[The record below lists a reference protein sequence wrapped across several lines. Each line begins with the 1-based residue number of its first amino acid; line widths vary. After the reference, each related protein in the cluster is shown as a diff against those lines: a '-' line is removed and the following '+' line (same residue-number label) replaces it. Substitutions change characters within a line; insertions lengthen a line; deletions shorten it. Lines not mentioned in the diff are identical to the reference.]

1 MNQTEVETAWA
12 ALAGA
17 SGCLGGLTLD
27 VAGILAGT
35 IDAPERTQ
43 VDAALQDAR
52 VACDAL
58 ADALNREAVRLGVAL
73 FDLDPDREYSSLSE
87 LRVVVRDGL
96 AGTDGLADV
105 LSLDDG
111 ELVPLATRL
120 RSGFEVVA
128 QVLPSD

>member
-1 MNQTEVETAWA
+1 MNETEVEAGWA

-27 VAGILAGT
+27 AAGILADT
-35 IDAPERTQ
+35 IDESERTQ
-43 VDAALQDAR
+43 VVAALQDAR
-52 VACDAL
+52 AACDGL
-58 ADALNREAVRLGVAL
+58 ADALNREAVRLGLAL
-73 FDLDPDREYSSLSE
+73 FDLDPDREFTSLSE

-105 LSLDDG
+105 LSLDEG

-120 RSGFEVVA
+120 RSGFEAVA
-128 QVLPSD
+128 QALPSD